1 MIRRGYN
8 TGMPNHRD
16 VYIVK
21 SNGERE
27 RFSFE
32 KLGASLA
39 RSGAR
44 EQLAKEIIDHVEREA
59 VNGMTTGDIYRHAFL
74 ILHARERSAA
84 VRYSLRR
91 SLLALGPT
99 GFPFEKFVGEVLKR
113 RGYQV
118 LLDQTLQGHCV
129 DHEMDIVAW
138 NAEKLMMIEAK
149 YHHELAYKSDV
160 KIVLY
165 VKSRFDDLYAAEFS
179 YGTHKKLDEGWLIT
193 NTKFTDK
200 AIQYAECTGT
210 LRLLGW
216 NYPKQNNL
224 HHLIE
229 ETGLHPITCLTTL
242 SEGQKRTL
250 MEQGIVLCESVRTE
264 KAKMRSLGFDEQ
276 LIEEAEAESAALCPA
291 I

>member
-1 MIRRGYN
+1 MSE
-8 TGMPNHRD
+8 HRD
-16 VYIVK
+16 IFIVK

-27 RFSFE
+27 RFSFD
-32 KLGASLA
+32 KLEASLV
-39 RSGAR
+39 RSGANT
-44 EQLAKEIIDHVEREA
+44 ELAKEVTAHVEKEA
-59 VNGMTTGDIYRHAFL
+59 VNGMTTGDIYRHAFS

-118 LLDQTLQGHCV
+118 LLDQTLLGHCV

-138 NAEKLMMIEAK
+138 NAEKLMMVEAK

-160 KIVLY
+160 KVVLY
-165 VKSRFDDLYAAEFS
+165 VKSRFDDLYAASFS
-179 YGTHKKLDEGWLIT
+179 YGNRTKLDEGWLIT

-200 AIQYAECTGT
+200 AIKYAECTGT
-210 LRLLGW
+210 VRLLGW
-216 NYPKQNNL
+216 NYPNHNNL

-242 SEGQKRTL
+242 SESQKRTL

-264 KAKMRSLGFDEQ
+264 KAKMRSLGFDER
-276 LIEEAEAESAALCPA
+276 LIEEAEAESSALCPS
-291 I
+291 

>member
-1 MIRRGYN
+1 MSE
-8 TGMPNHRD
+8 HRD
-16 VYIVK
+16 IFIVK

-27 RFSFE
+27 RFSFD
-32 KLGASLA
+32 KLEASLV
-39 RSGAR
+39 RSGANT
-44 EQLAKEIIDHVEREA
+44 ELAKEVTAHVEKEA
-59 VNGMTTGDIYRHAFL
+59 VNGMTTGDIYRHAFS

-118 LLDQTLQGHCV
+118 LLDQTLLGHCV

-160 KIVLY
+160 KVVLY
-165 VKSRFDDLYAAEFS
+165 VKSRFDDLYAASFS
-179 YGTHKKLDEGWLIT
+179 YGNRTKLDEGWLIT

-200 AIQYAECTGT
+200 AIKYAQCSGVK
-210 LRLLGW
+210 LVGW
-216 NYPKQNNL
+216 NYPERGNL
-224 HHLIE
+224 HDLIA
-229 ETGLHPITCLTTL
+229 TAGIHPITCLTTL
-242 SEGQKRTL
+242 SFGEKQTL
-250 MEQGIVLCESVRTE
+250 MEQGIVLCEDFIAQ
-264 KAKMRSLGFDEQ
+264 KAKLKALGWGDEQ
-276 LIEEAEAESAALCPA
+276 I
-291 I
+291 